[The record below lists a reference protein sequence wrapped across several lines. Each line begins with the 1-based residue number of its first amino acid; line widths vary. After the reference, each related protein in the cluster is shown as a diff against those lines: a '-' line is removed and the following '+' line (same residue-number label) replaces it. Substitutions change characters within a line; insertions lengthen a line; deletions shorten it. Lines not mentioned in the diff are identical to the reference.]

1 MQLNSDNTK
10 KLCGVELSSLPPD
23 DCSVTPR
30 LSPMLELT
38 IKNPTRL
45 TDDTALLRVSTQI
58 TIDELK
64 VQLQKHYPENPAPDA
79 ITVRASKSL

>member
-1 MQLNSDNTK
+1 
-10 KLCGVELSSLPPD
+10 
-23 DCSVTPR
+23 
-30 LSPMLELT
+30 MLELT